1 MSLGEKVR
9 ALVEDMMFRAQV
21 TSASEGWVN
30 HIYSTEGDPGL
41 IAAIDIE
48 SAKNTKQT
56 VEGDKTN
63 TKNQDAHVK
72 AYGKFMRESDPAN
85 QKGMPYVKEALEFL
99 SNPSGTFF
107 KMATNLFKDVAKIM
121 PLVGPIII
129 AAFAVPEIAKRIT
142 KLVTSRVDIS

>member
-56 VEGDKTN
+56 KVF
-63 TKNQDAHVK
+63 Q
-72 AYGKFMRESDPAN
+72 
-85 QKGMPYVKEALEFL
+85 
-99 SNPSGTFF
+99 
-107 KMATNLFKDVAKIM
+107 
-121 PLVGPIII
+121 PL
-129 AAFAVPEIAKRIT
+129 R
-142 KLVTSRVDIS
+142 